1 MMSRA
6 DLFVLAQFI
15 LLAIFAAALLFLPPA
30 WTSTSLAL
38 GVFLVVCGAVVVL
51 LGTLE
56 HWRRNKTIPYITPK
70 PNARV
75 GLVDSGIYG
84 YIRHPLYSGVLL
96 AAIGVAIGHG
106 QAALMVIVLLLIVFF
121 AVKARYEETLLRQIY
136 PTYANYMTRTGRF
149 IPFVNAL

>member
-30 WTSTSLAL
+30 WTSTSLAI

-51 LGTLE
+51 LGILE

-121 AVKARYEETLLRQIY
+121 AVKARYEETLLRQFY
-136 PTYANYMTRTGRF
+136 PTYADYMTRTGRF